1 MENIN
6 KIYNNKIGISFH
18 WNDSSSSLIQIIFR
32 DTGFH
37 LTTNE
42 IEEFLEKV
50 EDSKNQ
56 KNCATCIKGEN
67 CKSILLQTP
76 SDKVSMAVSQVELAQ
91 INDLL
96 KGTLFQ
102 MRTNDYLNDICKN

>member
-42 IEEFLEKV
+42 IEEF
-50 EDSKNQ
+50 
-56 KNCATCIKGEN
+56 
-67 CKSILLQTP
+67 
-76 SDKVSMAVSQVELAQ
+76 
-91 INDLL
+91 
-96 KGTLFQ
+96 
-102 MRTNDYLNDICKN
+102 